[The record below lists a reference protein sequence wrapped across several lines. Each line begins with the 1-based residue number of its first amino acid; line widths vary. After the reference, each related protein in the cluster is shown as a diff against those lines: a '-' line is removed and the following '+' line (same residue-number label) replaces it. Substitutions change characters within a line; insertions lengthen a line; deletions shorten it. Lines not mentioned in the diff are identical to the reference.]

1 MKAGCRRAR
10 WWSVCSEA
18 GACVVKRLYYLPILG
33 LTLGVGIGLLIRYD
47 VPPTYARYLSVAVL
61 AALDS
66 ALGGVR
72 ALMERTF
79 NDRLFISG
87 FVTNTIL
94 AALITFLGDRLGVN
108 LYLAAVVAFGVRLF
122 QNLAV
127 IRRLIVK

>member
-1 MKAGCRRAR
+1 M
-10 WWSVCSEA
+10 
-18 GACVVKRLYYLPILG
+18 VKRLYYLPILG

>member
-1 MKAGCRRAR
+1 
-10 WWSVCSEA
+10 
-18 GACVVKRLYYLPILG
+18 
-33 LTLGVGIGLLIRYD
+33 
-47 VPPTYARYLSVAVL
+47 
-61 AALDS
+61 
-66 ALGGVR
+66 
-72 ALMERTF
+72 MERTF

-127 IRRLIVK
+127 IRRIVIK